1 MKKIAVITGATKG
14 IGLAIAHSFAKE
26 GMDIAICARNEDLL
40 KKVQAQLEKQY
51 GISCLAIP
59 VDVSKKEE
67 VLHFAAK
74 ILALG
79 NKIEVI
85 VNNAGVFIPG
95 QIKEEESGVLEQMI
109 DTNLY
114 SAYHLT
120 RALIPSLIK
129 AKDGHVITMCS
140 TASTTPYINGGSY
153 CISKYALYGMTKVLR
168 EELKQHNIRV
178 TAILPGATFTDS
190 WTGSELPEERFMKA
204 EDVASVVVNAYH
216 LSKQAVVEEITLRPQ
231 LGDL

>member
-1 MKKIAVITGATKG
+1 MKKIAVITGGTKG
-14 IGLAIAHSFAKE
+14 IGLAIARSFAQQ
-26 GMDIAICARNEDLL
+26 GMDLAICARNNEDL
-40 KKVQAQLEKQY
+40 KKVQAQLENDYKV
-51 GISCLAIP
+51 SCLAVS
-59 VDVSKKEE
+59 VDLSKKEE
-67 VLHFAAK
+67 VLGFASQ

-79 NKIEVI
+79 KKIEVL

-95 QIKEEESGVLEQMI
+95 QINEEEDGVLEKMI

-120 RALIPSLIK
+120 RALVSTMIK
-129 AKDGHVITMCS
+129 EKDGHIITMCS

-178 TAILPGATFTDS
+178 TAILPGATYTDS
-190 WTGSELPEERFMKA
+190 WAGSDLPEERFMKP
-204 EDVASVVVNAYH
+204 EDVASVVINAYH